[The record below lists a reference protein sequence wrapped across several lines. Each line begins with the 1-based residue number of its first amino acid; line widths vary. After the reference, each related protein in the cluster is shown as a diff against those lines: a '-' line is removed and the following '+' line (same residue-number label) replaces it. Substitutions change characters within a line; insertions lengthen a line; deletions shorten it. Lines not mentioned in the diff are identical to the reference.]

1 MNNDDQ
7 VNLILYENKIED
19 LKKFISKRACFNTY
33 NIYLIYLFYILQSAG
48 IITTTIAAGYNNKEL
63 VWYGVGFNILA
74 SLVNSFEK
82 VNNSIS
88 QQLLKDII
96 AIKNNTYIDEG
107 LSVPTDDKKN
117 NDSNI

>member
-1 MNNDDQ
+1 
-7 VNLILYENKIED
+7 
-19 LKKFISKRACFNTY
+19 
-33 NIYLIYLFYILQSAG
+33 
-48 IITTTIAAGYNNKEL
+48 
-63 VWYGVGFNILA
+63 
-74 SLVNSFEK
+74 LVNSFEK

-117 NDSNI
+117 GDSNV